1 MPTHR
6 GRVGGCHAA
15 GRRHRAITREQA
27 LAAHT
32 DGIRT
37 CIHRRPDTELGV
49 LGQSGAAGPSRL
61 VRAEF
66 DGSAPP
72 WWRSRAG
79 GSPALARHA
88 WW

>member
-1 MPTHR
+1 MPAHR
-6 GRVGGCHAA
+6 GRLGGCHAA

-27 LAAHT
+27 LAARA

-37 CIHRRPDTELGV
+37 CIHRRPDAELGV
-49 LGQSGAAGPSRL
+49 LGQPGAAGPSRL

-72 WWRSRAG
+72 WFPG
-79 GSPALARHA
+79 GTGRRVCRG
-88 WW
+88 